1 MLAPVVGAV
10 DETHATHGLVGGM
23 YFRSSTSA
31 ARRKGVTASTM
42 SDDAVSE
49 IRTTADGEATEIPPT
64 TSVPPST
71 EPEPSQPKPAPPSQ
85 QGSPSKRASK
95 LVGSP
100 YKQLSRR
107 FTSKRVDRV
116 RQVNHAR
123 VRGDSFTLF
132 TLHWVPHAAVLAIII
147 SMVAMAFM
155 QAPTSNPREE
165 RDAWARRPIQWGET
179 QNMWMP
185 FYSFFAMLMTLLFS
199 HSFVRIAV
207 VAEVHYA
214 NFEEARARE
223 NKAAENNGAS
233 QEAGAPAAAAK
244 PLLRQETKWLN
255 KAITKDKLPATKS
268 QVAPLGVP
276 PGETNRR
283 ACGWCGWQRG
293 GMRRG
298 EWWRWWARGAMPQL
312 QSAQGGEVTMIG
324 AAKTFAP
331 SEVVLWVGFL
341 LACE

>member
-1 MLAPVVGAV
+1 
-10 DETHATHGLVGGM
+10 
-23 YFRSSTSA
+23 
-31 ARRKGVTASTM
+31 M
-42 SDDAVSE
+42 SEDAVSE
-49 IRTTADGEATEIPPT
+49 IRTTADGEPTEIPPT
-64 TSVPPST
+64 TSAPAST
-71 EPEPSQPKPAPPSQ
+71 EPESQPKPDTPSQ
-85 QGSPSKRASK
+85 QTSSPSKRASRTD
-95 LVGSP
+95 SP

-107 FTSKRVDRV
+107 FTGKNVDRV

-132 TLHWVPHAAVLAIII
+132 ILHWVPHAAVLAIII

-155 QAPTSNPREE
+155 QAPTENPREE
-165 RDAWARRPIQWGET
+165 GDTWLRRPIQWGET

-185 FYSFFAMLMTLLFS
+185 FYSFFAMLMTLLFW
-199 HSFVRIAV
+199 HSFVRIAI

-214 NFEEARARE
+214 NFEEARAKE
-223 NKAAENNGAS
+223 NKAAENGGAS

-255 KAITKDKLPATKS
+255 KAITQDKLPTKKS
-268 QVAPLGVP
+268 QVSPGGTPTPGGPPLGAP
-276 PGETNRR
+276 TQEKNRR
-283 ACGWCGWQRG
+283 ACGWCSGQGG
-293 GMRRG
+293 GMKRG

-312 QSAQGGEVTMIG
+312 QAAQGGEVTMIG

-331 SEVVLWVGFL
+331 SEVALWVGFL